1 MGSAWRRRA
10 GKIAFR
16 PSGDHGWEK
25 RRQERKRGNSSGQ
38 KGSIGG
44 QSPRVWG
51 SIWKATLCLAL
62 YCTPCCFNQW
72 QACSQS
78 LEQKWLFFIVLLLAQ
93 RFLLHYTP
101 ALLTKSLK
109 SGTALSALSESR
121 GNVFTRSL
129 GKGPI
134 CSWWF
139 DTLLA
144 PAPYFFFLISQHGT
158 IRVLKPAVWSY
169 SLKQNSLH
177 HLKSIWVPNRERIR
191 PQKADYTET
200 GDENFMKQ
208 VLPPWCY
215 TLCNLSPGSYCPHF
229 PQTQECWR
237 VSCHFFSDSFY
248 NLNSCF
254 FFVKGHCKMRHL

>member
-1 MGSAWRRRA
+1 MGEKKG
-10 GKIAFR
+10 GKR
-16 PSGDHGWEK
+16 
-25 RRQERKRGNSSGQ
+25 RKRGNSSGQ

-44 QSPRVWG
+44 QSLRVWG

-109 SGTALSALSESR
+109 SGAALSALSKSR
-121 GNVFTRSL
+121 GNVFTCSA

-144 PAPYFFFLISQHGT
+144 PALHFFFYFTAWRDESAEACCVELFLKTELPISSEINLRAEQG
-158 IRVLKPAVWSY
+158 
-169 SLKQNSLH
+169 
-177 HLKSIWVPNRERIR
+177 
-191 PQKADYTET
+191 
-200 GDENFMKQ
+200 EN
-208 VLPPWCY
+208 
-215 TLCNLSPGSYCPHF
+215 
-229 PQTQECWR
+229 
-237 VSCHFFSDSFY
+237 
-248 NLNSCF
+248 
-254 FFVKGHCKMRHL
+254 